1 MSDFLGLRIGLSALQ
16 SHKRALDVAGQN
28 LANVNTVG
36 YSRQTTNLSSV
47 DAKITSAIH
56 STWTETGQ
64 GVEVVNVSRMQDRFL
79 EARSLVEHSTQASM
93 SRTQTAL
100 SRIELGFNEPSDDGL
115 AAQIADF
122 QAAWDD
128 VANHP
133 EDGAARQQVI
143 DRAQTMSTGFRK
155 IGSDLA
161 SLRTSNL
168 AELGAVVGNVND
180 ITSQIARLNQQIQVA
195 NASGG
200 GDANGLADQRDELVR
215 QISEQL
221 GATTRPGNAG
231 TVDVFIGGQQLVRGV
246 TAEQL
251 RVAVDST
258 PAQNASVVFASNG
271 GTAAVGGDAG
281 GLIGVVNDLI
291 PRFRTL
297 VSDVSTAIATEV
309 NTIHH
314 AGFDLNGAAGGD
326 VFVFGV
332 GGIEVNS
339 AIAGN
344 PKLLAA
350 SADSGV
356 TRDGSVASKLA
367 AVTVGQSAYTSL
379 VAKVGSE
386 TASVN
391 RQLATQKAVTSQVDA
406 ARDSVSGVNLDEE
419 MVSMVA
425 IQHAYEAASKFI
437 SVVDSMLDTLINGM
451 GVGR

>member
-56 STWTETGQ
+56 STWSQTGQ
-64 GVEVVNVSRMQDRFL
+64 GVEVVDVSRMQDRFL

-93 SRTQTAL
+93 SRTQAAL
-100 SRIELGFNEPSDDGL
+100 SRVELGFNEPSNDGL

-128 VANHP
+128 VANRP
-133 EDGAARQQVI
+133 EDSGARQQVI
-143 DRAQTMSTGFRK
+143 DRAQTMATGLRK
-155 IGSDLA
+155 ISSDLA
-161 SLRTSNL
+161 SVRTSNL
-168 AELGAVVGNVND
+168 TELGAVIGDVND
-180 ITSQIARLNQQIQVA
+180 ITVQIARLNRQIQIA
-195 NASGG
+195 NASGS

-215 QISEQL
+215 QVSEKI
-221 GATTRPGNAG
+221 GATTRPGENG
-231 TVDVFIGGQQLVRGV
+231 TVDVFIGGQQLVRDV

-251 RVAVDST
+251 RVVVDST

-291 PRFRTL
+291 PSLRTK
-297 VSDVSTAIATEV
+297 VSDVATTIATEV
-309 NTIHH
+309 NSIHNT
-314 AGFDLNGAAGGD
+314 GFDLNGAAGGE
-326 VFVFGV
+326 VFVFGA

-350 SADSGV
+350 SSASGV
-356 TRDGSVASKLA
+356 TRDGSIAAKLA

-386 TASVN
+386 TASLN
-391 RQLATQKAVTSQVDA
+391 RQLATQKAVTTQVDA
-406 ARDSVSGVNLDEE
+406 ARDSASGVNLDEE